1 MPHFSVR
8 HFDQQI
14 IPFADSPDLVWLWP
28 SKQIRAPLFSIKQ
41 KKLRRGIV
49 SAIVAHGESN
59 SRTEFGKQVIRYGIF
74 YAAVICVF
82 AALIAL
88 RTCSFLTWICRKIAD
103 HRPL

>member
-49 SAIVAHGESN
+49 SAIVAMGNSILELSLVNRSSDMESFMPP
-59 SRTEFGKQVIRYGIF
+59 SFVFSLRSLL
-74 YAAVICVF
+74 CVRVRF
-82 AALIAL
+82 
-88 RTCSFLTWICRKIAD
+88 
-103 HRPL
+103 